1 MTRPDRNDIERMLAA
16 GDAPKPPEGLLERLH
31 ADIPEDLATGVK
43 EEKREISFWRQG
55 WLAAASL
62 IAVVGMGYVMLR
74 VFDTPEFQN
83 EAFVAERAT
92 APSTETSPRAE
103 ALSEFDA
110 DAAGVGNELGGTAPA
125 APSSAAMSKDF
136 PVTQV
141 ASDDART
148 GPESFSRA
156 QKRQGAS
163 RDEEYRESFEVTGR
177 ERVTAAAPA
186 PAALAPPPPP
196 AAAQAEGRAGA
207 FAQEPANDR
216 LEETRAERSVSAP
229 RPTPALAA
237 RTDAAKSADRSIT
250 ARAMS
255 TGELVDTEADPVSTF
270 GLRLPDSSWAL
281 VSSALMNGRLPV
293 PESVRPEE
301 LINYFRYS
309 DTEPARGEVTLR
321 TEGAESPMRADAS
334 EHLLRVGVRVSSNP
348 DLAVRGAKMQ
358 VEFNPDSVEAY
369 RLVGYEQNKGRS
381 AAMPQGDDLAPGHR
395 VTALYEVRVGPEVAT
410 SAQVG
415 TVRLQ
420 YETGKGEK
428 KEVEQVIRKSD
439 MGRSWS
445 DASRDLQ
452 LAGLVS
458 DWASLLQRRGSQAEA
473 AALGRRAAAVSGK
486 WEGDRRVAELV
497 DLIRATAELLP

>member
-74 VFDTPEFQN
+74 VFDTPEYQN

-125 APSSAAMSKDF
+125 APSA
-136 PVTQV
+136 
-141 ASDDART
+141 
-148 GPESFSRA
+148 
-156 QKRQGAS
+156 
-163 RDEEYRESFEVTGR
+163 
-177 ERVTAAAPA
+177 
-186 PAALAPPPPP
+186 

-207 FAQEPANDR
+207 FAQEPASDS
-216 LEETRAERSVSAP
+216 LEETRAERSVAAP

-237 RTDAAKSADRSIT
+237 RSQMSKSADRSL
-250 ARAMS
+250 AVRATS
-255 TGELVDTEADPVSTF
+255 TGELVDTEADPFSTF
-270 GLRLPDSSWAL
+270 GLRVADSSWAL
-281 VSSALMNGRLPV
+281 VSRALMNGILPA

-309 DTEPARGEVTLR
+309 DTEDARGEVTLR
-321 TEGAESPMRADAS
+321 TEGAESPMRADGS

-358 VEFNPDSVEAY
+358 VEFNPDSVEVY
-369 RLVGYEQNKGRS
+369 RLVGYEQNQSRS
-381 AAMPQGDDLAPGHR
+381 AAMPQG
-395 VTALYEVRVGPEVAT
+395 
-410 SAQVG
+410 
-415 TVRLQ
+415 
-420 YETGKGEK
+420 
-428 KEVEQVIRKSD
+428 
-439 MGRSWS
+439 
-445 DASRDLQ
+445 
-452 LAGLVS
+452 
-458 DWASLLQRRGSQAEA
+458 
-473 AALGRRAAAVSGK
+473 
-486 WEGDRRVAELV
+486 
-497 DLIRATAELLP
+497 